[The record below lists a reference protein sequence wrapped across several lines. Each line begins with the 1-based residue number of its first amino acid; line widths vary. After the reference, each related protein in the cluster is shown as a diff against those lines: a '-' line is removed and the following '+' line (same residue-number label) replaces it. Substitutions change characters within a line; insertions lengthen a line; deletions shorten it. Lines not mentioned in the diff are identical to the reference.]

1 MAHRLL
7 PVTLLLTTAVA
18 ATACGGDAERARQ
31 VRGTARAEVA
41 GVGPTSAQLAQAL
54 LQQPSGYRRA
64 GEPDWGEYGS
74 LKAIQNASRLQRE
87 AVLDK
92 PSCGKARPG
101 GDVAGDVPAAL
112 VSFTG
117 GRGLTATETLMGMSA
132 ADAEKQVNARVP
144 PGCLKFRTR
153 VGSTWAAHKVAE
165 APKGEI
171 GEGSRT
177 IGVATVSGGGPTR
190 TWYVVFRGRR
200 YLATIT
206 VFGPGATRADAERL
220 AGEALAQAGRVLS

>member
-7 PVTLLLTTAVA
+7 PVTLLLSTAVA
-18 ATACGGDAERARQ
+18 ATACGGDAERATQ

-41 GVGPTSAQLAQAL
+41 GIGYTSAQLAQAL

-117 GRGLTATETLMGMSA
+117 DRGLTATETLMSMSA

-144 PGCLKFRTR
+144 PGCLRFRTR
-153 VGSTWAAHKVAE
+153 VGSTWAAHRVAE

-177 IGVATVSGGGPTR
+177 VGVATAGGGASTR

-200 YLATIT
+200 FLATIT